1 MPGKAPGKVPVHYFG
16 TQEFAWMR
24 SSDVVSFGAGLQN
37 GMHVC
42 KPSNRSKAAF
52 LRALH
57 EVSVY
62 FLVRKDTLS
71 AVLIL
76 HFHSSHMMETTRVL
90 SLHLCHRCCAVYLC
104 ICWTYRQ
111 QEL

>member
-1 MPGKAPGKVPVHYFG
+1 MFACKVRSHVYVTAMPGKAPGKVPVHYFG

-62 FLVRKDTLS
+62 FLVRKDTWS

-76 HFHSSHMMETTRVL
+76 HLPFVAYDGDNKGVVFALMS
-90 SLHLCHRCCAVYLC
+90 
-104 ICWTYRQ
+104 
-111 QEL
+111 